1 MNVPFDIE
9 TMQADSQTMST
20 VISAATKWK
29 AKGGERAKLKKR
41 RTCVQIIPEDD
52 SSIVEAL
59 QRVTSVMSSCCE
71 KVVAAEITILVN
83 ILYRPECLFTRQSV
97 TFLQAEDGKFLQR

>member
-1 MNVPFDIE
+1 MNIPPDIQS
-9 TMQADSQTMST
+9 MQADSHTKAS
-20 VISAATKWK
+20 VISYATKWK

-59 QRVTSVMSSCCE
+59 QRVTSVMTACCE
-71 KVVAAEITILVN
+71 RVVAAEVTVMVN
-83 ILYRPECLFTRQSV
+83 ILYRPECLFTRQSAAY
-97 TFLQAEDGKFLQR
+97 LQAEDGKFLQR